1 VRTFCPLCISLPA
14 SVMELEEDQHRGLRV
29 SIRRAGRETLKRIIP
44 HLYENATASLRN
56 FYGTFTTTLP
66 PSGILHSVKADDA
79 LSSEL

>member
-1 VRTFCPLCISLPA
+1 MST
-14 SVMELEEDQHRGLRV
+14 
-29 SIRRAGRETLKRIIP
+29 RRAGRETLKRIIP